1 MKEYKETEEKT
12 EKNAGEILSQKDLD
26 VIEKNLGQMV
36 ELQMEELQ
44 TDEPEEFPEDHSA
57 DREDSAEEE
66 DFTEEEEPAEGEES
80 AMGEASAEEKSI
92 SDDGESSE
100 EEEGMEESQKEE
112 LPDPNPKSG
121 SEEKSS
127 EEEPELTAAITS
139 ESASRQPSRHRRR
152 ASGTPKPRRSR
163 ETAQRRKPEKARV
176 PFSKRMAAG
185 GRLLLRFFR
194 SRWFRHIAVLLAVL
208 FVVLFTAHTV
218 RNWTYHSYEIS
229 EADNQTDTT
238 SFNYCALGDYV
249 LRYGL
254 DSAMLTSRNGQTV
267 WSVTYSMQ
275 SPALAVCGN
284 TAAIY
289 DKSGTTIVVCD
300 ETGQI
305 GTVSTT
311 LPIQKAEVA
320 EQGVVAAIL
329 EDGDSTWIQYFDQQG
344 EMIASFRTA
353 MDATGYPMDLSLSSN
368 GMLLGVS
375 YLKME
380 NGVPKT
386 ELNFYNFG
394 NAGQIQMD
402 NQVSSYTYE
411 NTLIP
416 DVTFLDSNTCVAFLE
431 NGFAVFE
438 GGQIPEKVNEVIV
451 EQEIVSVFWDDSHIG
466 MILDNDS
473 EDYPFLLA
481 LYGPS
486 GREIFQKELDFEY
499 QNVEMGFGQILLTN
513 RTGFCVYSTD
523 GVEKFRGELSN
534 VIVQDLFALGR
545 TRFMLVAEDGLYTI
559 RIK

>member
-1 MKEYKETEEKT
+1 M
-12 EKNAGEILSQKDLD
+12 
-26 VIEKNLGQMV
+26 
-36 ELQMEELQ
+36 
-44 TDEPEEFPEDHSA
+44 
-57 DREDSAEEE
+57 
-66 DFTEEEEPAEGEES
+66 
-80 AMGEASAEEKSI
+80 
-92 SDDGESSE
+92 
-100 EEEGMEESQKEE
+100 
-112 LPDPNPKSG
+112 
-121 SEEKSS
+121 
-127 EEEPELTAAITS
+127 
-139 ESASRQPSRHRRR
+139 
-152 ASGTPKPRRSR
+152 
-163 ETAQRRKPEKARV
+163 

-353 MDATGYPMDLSLSSN
+353 MDATRVSHGSFSLLQRHAAGGLLS
-368 GMLLGVS
+368 
-375 YLKME
+375 E
-380 NGVPKT
+380 NG
-386 ELNFYNFG
+386 E
-394 NAGQIQMD
+394 
-402 NQVSSYTYE
+402 
-411 NTLIP
+411 
-416 DVTFLDSNTCVAFLE
+416 
-431 NGFAVFE
+431 
-438 GGQIPEKVNEVIV
+438 
-451 EQEIVSVFWDDSHIG
+451 
-466 MILDNDS
+466 
-473 EDYPFLLA
+473 
-481 LYGPS
+481 
-486 GREIFQKELDFEY
+486 R
-499 QNVEMGFGQILLTN
+499 
-513 RTGFCVYSTD
+513 R
-523 GVEKFRGELSN
+523 
-534 VIVQDLFALGR
+534 
-545 TRFMLVAEDGLYTI
+545 AEDRTEFL
-559 RIK
+559 